1 MNTLKAIIFDLDGTL
16 LDTLDDITNS
26 CNYTL
31 NQLKL
36 SHVKKEDV
44 RRYLGNGAKAL
55 WMHILKHNIN
65 YLDEALSIYLPYLE
79 THSKIRTKPYEGMN
93 ELLHQLKKTYQLAV
107 VSNKHQ
113 EAVSEIIDYYF
124 KGMFDVVIGERP
136 GIPKK
141 PDPAPLNLAIK
152 ELRLNKHE
160 VLFIGDSEVDIQTAK
175 HADVKVIGVSWGF
188 RDYTELKHEKPDYLI
203 LKVDQIQK
211 IIQGE

>member
-1 MNTLKAIIFDLDGTL
+1 MAFFSTINGCTKIYSKA
-16 LDTLDDITNS
+16 LDTTTSVALRFVIFPSIRNCGCLGD
-26 CNYTL
+26 
-31 NQLKL
+31 
-36 SHVKKEDV
+36 EV
-44 RRYLGNGAKAL
+44 RCVIFISLR
-55 WMHILKHNIN
+55 NIFCISLRMYN
-65 YLDEALSIYLPYLE
+65 TSSFFFPFQSINK
-79 THSKIRTKPYEGMN
+79 T
-93 ELLHQLKKTYQLAV
+93 LHQLKKSYQLAV

-175 HADVKVIGVSWGF
+175 HADVKVVGVSWGF

-211 IIQGE
+211 NYTRGIIYVTYKTRKHF